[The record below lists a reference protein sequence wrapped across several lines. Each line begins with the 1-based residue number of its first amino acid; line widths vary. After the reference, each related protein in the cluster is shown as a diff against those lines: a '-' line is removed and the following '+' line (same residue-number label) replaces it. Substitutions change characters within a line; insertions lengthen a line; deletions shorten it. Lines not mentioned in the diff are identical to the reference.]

1 MIPRILVL
9 ALMWSVWGAAQ
20 VSAAPPRV
28 VASIAPLS
36 GIAAAVAG
44 DRATVELLLPPSASP
59 HLYQLRPGEARR
71 LARADLVLW
80 VGPQLEGPLARA
92 ITSLAG
98 GAELLTALE
107 LPGVRLLP
115 LRTPHAHGEEDHE
128 GHGHGERDHEGGEAA
143 DHGEGAVDPHL
154 WLDPENAKV
163 IARALADA
171 LVRRD
176 PDGAQVYRAAL
187 AAFEVRVDAL
197 VAELR
202 ALLEPVRERPFLVA
216 HDSFQYFERFFGLR
230 GLGALVVSPE
240 LPAGA
245 RSFAELV
252 ERARAAG
259 VVCIFAEPQ
268 MDRRLVERVA
278 AEVGARI
285 GELDPV
291 GLGLEPAPDSWSA
304 LMRRNAESLVACLA
318 GQDGGSR
325 ASTR

>member
-1 MIPRILVL
+1 
-9 ALMWSVWGAAQ
+9 MWFVGAAAQ

-59 HLYQLRPGEARR
+59 HLYQLRPGEARW
-71 LARADLVLW
+71 LARADIVLW

-98 GAELLTALE
+98 GAELLTAVE

-115 LRTPHAHGEEDHE
+115 LRTPHAHEEE
-128 GHGHGERDHEGGEAA
+128 EHGDEEAA
-143 DHGEGAVDPHL
+143 DHGDGAVDPHL

-187 AAFEVRVDAL
+187 AAFEARVDTL

-216 HDSFQYFERFFGLR
+216 HDSFQYFERTFGLR
-230 GLGALVVSPE
+230 GLGALVVAPE

-252 ERARAAG
+252 RRARAAG

-278 AEVGARI
+278 AEVGAHI

-291 GLGLEPAPDSWSA
+291 GLGLEPGPDFWFA
-304 LMRRNAESLVACLA
+304 LMRRNAEALVACLA